1 MQKNSE
7 LKQRTDGQS
16 NSVQLNIVTFIDM
29 DKAIASQQLEGA
41 YYMMD
46 NSIRGVG
53 QGTESLQTVCQQGQ
67 ILNWIVYAM
76 DNEKQADGT
85 WPPMPKINNIVFLD
99 IQAGDGKNVAEA
111 KVCTEFKVYGMPHE
125 IRSEFTP
132 VYSYWA
138 GMVIIDLKPG
148 IYLYQFV
155 IELEHNGK
163 RIRMSMNGPN
173 KPSIKVCLLE

>member
-1 MQKNSE
+1 MLNNSE
-7 LKQRTDGQS
+7 LKQRTQGQY
-16 NSVQLNIVTFIDM
+16 NSLQLNIVTFIDIE
-29 DKAIASQQLEGA
+29 KAIAVQQLDGA
-41 YYMMD
+41 YYMTD
-46 NSIRGVG
+46 NSISGVG
-53 QGTESLQTVCQQGQ
+53 KGTESLQTVCKQGQ

-76 DNEKQADGT
+76 DSEKLADGT
-85 WPPMPKINNIVFLD
+85 WPPMPKINNIVFLES
-99 IQAGDGKNVAEA
+99 QAGDGKNVTEA

-148 IYLYQFV
+148 IYFYQFV

-163 RIRMSMNGPN
+163 KIRMSMNGPN
-173 KPSIKVCLLE
+173 KPSIKVCLL